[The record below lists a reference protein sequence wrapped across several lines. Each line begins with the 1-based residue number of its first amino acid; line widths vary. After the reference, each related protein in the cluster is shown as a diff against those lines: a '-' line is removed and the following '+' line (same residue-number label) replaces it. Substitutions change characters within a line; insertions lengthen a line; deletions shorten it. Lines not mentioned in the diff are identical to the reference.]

1 MTVESDVSPTSRDRS
16 VTRPSDQT
24 TRAVASGHAAGARRQ
39 ERNSRMVI
47 SLDPLIVAALG
58 RYVAIV
64 NEERRAWGESY
75 SLGTGQ

>member
-1 MTVESDVSPTSRDRS
+1 
-16 VTRPSDQT
+16 
-24 TRAVASGHAAGARRQ
+24 
-39 ERNSRMVI
+39 MVI